1 MYQKHTIM
9 KRAILTTFSAYV
21 CLVFEAVAQV
31 NIDAIVNDAMQ
42 STFPGVPPL
51 GQIPASM
58 YLVLLHVVND
68 LFRDKIHLMSDDT
81 FFEFFSNIQ
90 RPDKMPNSIVHTCL
104 VRYANFLQESRSKSI
119 FISLNKL
126 YKIEFVLI
134 GYFRII

>member
-1 MYQKHTIM
+1 MCQKHTIM

-42 STFPGVPPL
+42 STFPGVPPF

-58 YLVLLHVVND
+58 YLILPHVVND
-68 LFRDKIHLMSDDT
+68 LFRDKIHLMSDDI
-81 FFEFFSNIQ
+81 FFSNIQ
-90 RPDKMPNSIVHTCL
+90 RPDKIPNSIVHTCL
-104 VRYANFLQESRSKSI
+104 VRYADFLQGSRSKSI

>member
-58 YLVLLHVVND
+58 YLVLLHVHVVND

-90 RPDKMPNSIVHTCL
+90 RPDKIPNSIVHTCL
-104 VRYANFLQESRSKSI
+104 
-119 FISLNKL
+119 
-126 YKIEFVLI
+126 
-134 GYFRII
+134 

>member
-1 MYQKHTIM
+1 MCQKHTIM
-9 KRAILTTFSAYV
+9 KRAIFTTFIVYV

-42 STFPGVPPL
+42 STFPGASPL

-81 FFEFFSNIQ
+81 FFDFFFKYS
-90 RPDKMPNSIVHTCL
+90 T
-104 VRYANFLQESRSKSI
+104 A
-119 FISLNKL
+119 
-126 YKIEFVLI
+126 
-134 GYFRII
+134 

>member
-42 STFPGVPPL
+42 STFPGVPPF

-58 YLVLLHVVND
+58 YLILPHVVND
-68 LFRDKIHLMSDDT
+68 LFRDKIHLMSDDI
-81 FFEFFSNIQ
+81 FFSNIQ
-90 RPDKMPNSIVHTCL
+90 RPDKIPNSIVHTCL
-104 VRYANFLQESRSKSI
+104 VRYADFLQESRSKSI